1 MRLPR
6 DISAGAASRRL
17 LLADLLIAIGI
28 AAVVF
33 LLAAGVGVV
42 AVLALP
48 TLLVLLAWFAI
59 EAVVRSVRG
68 RPARSRGAAKI
79 SERQH

>member
-6 DISAGAASRRL
+6 DISAGAASRRR

-28 AAVVF
+28 ALVAS

-42 AVLALP
+42 AFLALP
-48 TLLVLLAWFAI
+48 TLLVLLAWIAI
-59 EAVVRSVRG
+59 EAVVKGVRR
-68 RPARSRGAAKI
+68 RPARSRRGAAET
-79 SERQH
+79 SEP